1 MKISSEHKLYKEF
14 SDRLILLKH
23 EGAVDF
29 KTTVFIDSNTTVNS
43 VIITLNNV
51 LRLRS
56 EGNLKKLDIFLD

>member
-29 KTTVFIDSNTTVNS
+29 KTTVNS

>member
-1 MKISSEHKLYKEF
+1 LKISSEHKLYKEF

-29 KTTVFIDSNTTVNS
+29 KTTVNS